1 MAVSPA
7 AKAAPAEMNVNP
19 IDVIIPVYEGFEEVR
34 ACLQS
39 VLAAPQQT
47 PAEYVVIHDA
57 GPNTEIENYVRDLAE
72 SGCITLLENDRNLG
86 FVRTVNRGMAL
97 HPDRDVVLLNSD
109 TLVSG
114 DWLARLRAHAIDDI
128 GTVTP
133 FSDNAEI
140 CSFPRIC
147 CVNDIS
153 YLPAEIDAALAEAMS
168 GRSVDI
174 PTAVGFCM
182 YIRRDCLAQVGPFDA
197 QTFGLGYGEENDF
210 CLRARAMGWRH
221 VLAADCYV
229 AHVGG
234 ASFSTRKRALFEN
247 AMAVLDRLYPA
258 YHAEVANWIAAD
270 PPYAL
275 RCKGLIEVLR
285 RDPRQKVLAVTHDMG
300 GGTEKHVRELAGVT
314 DARSQ
319 TILLRPFRQSVV
331 RVSFGIDKELPG
343 LNFDWSDENQ
353 REALKRLLHYI
364 GISRLHI
371 HHVLRLEEVLPQL
384 LADLSL
390 PYDVT
395 LHDYFFIDGNPTLTD
410 ESGLFQRD
418 QRLRGRGCNSVR
430 VIEEGAGWDS
440 WRNDQQ
446 ALLGGAER
454 VFAPSRAALDLY
466 EDIYALPNAILSGHT
481 DLLGVT
487 DLPVAPLNRIKER
500 KQFRVLVL
508 GALGIEKGGILLE
521 EVAMLAERQK
531 QGFEFVLLGYAFRP
545 LSAVKILGAYR
556 DEDLDR
562 LILEQAPDLIWF
574 PCRWPE
580 TYSYTLSAGLRVGCP
595 LMVPDIGSFPERVTG
610 RSLTWVVP
618 HATDAAGYL
627 EQIKLTRATLA
638 EAPAEVQPWA
648 PPQIGEF
655 RYDEEYVGAAIA
667 PADLEF
673 SLADIGA
680 HLAGSEERRVE
691 GRRLSILRLL
701 LWLKQRPAL
710 AWLARIIPLR
720 WQRAVKRRLSPLP
733 LHDLRS

>member
-1 MAVSPA
+1 MKPV
-7 AKAAPAEMNVNP
+7 
-19 IDVIIPVYEGFEEVR
+19 DVIIPVYEGFEEVR

-39 VLAAPQQT
+39 VLAAPQRT
-47 PAEYVVIHDA
+47 PAEYLVIHDA
-57 GPNTEIENYVRDLAE
+57 GPNPEITSFIKGLAE
-72 SGCITLLENDRNLG
+72 SGCITLLENESNLG
-86 FVRTVNRGMAL
+86 FVRTVNRGMAQ

-114 DWLARLRAHAIDDI
+114 DWLDRLHAHATDDI

-133 FSDNAEI
+133 FSNNAEI

-147 CVNDIS
+147 CVNDLS
-153 YLPAEIDAALAEAMS
+153 HPPAEIDAALAAAMS

-182 YIRRDCLAQVGPFDA
+182 YIRRHCLAQVGPFDA
-197 QTFGLGYGEENDF
+197 ETFGMGYGEENDF

-234 ASFSTRKRALFEN
+234 ASFSTRKQALLEN
-247 AMAVLDRLYPA
+247 AMTVLDWRYPA
-258 YHAEVANWIAAD
+258 YHGDVAKWIAAD

-285 RDPRQKVLAVTHDMG
+285 RDPRQKVLAVTHHMG
-300 GGTEKHVRELAGVT
+300 GGTEKHVRELADAT

-319 TILLRPFRQSVV
+319 AILLRPFRQGVV
-331 RVSFGIDKELPG
+331 RVSLGVDNGLPG
-343 LNFDWSDENQ
+343 LNFDWSSKNQ
-353 REALKRLLHYI
+353 REALIRLLRYI

-371 HHVLRLEEVLPQL
+371 HHVLHLEELLPQL
-384 LADLSL
+384 LVDLPL

-395 LHDYFFIDGNPTLTD
+395 LHDYFLIDGNPTLTD
-410 ESGLFQRD
+410 ESGLFQRE
-418 QRLRGRGCNSVR
+418 RSMRRRGCNNVR
-430 VIEEGAGWDS
+430 IIEEGAEWDS
-440 WRNDQQ
+440 WRKDQQ

-454 VFAPSRAALDLY
+454 VFAPSKAALDLY

-487 DLPVAPLNRIKER
+487 DLPVAPPNHMREH
-500 KQFRVLVL
+500 KQFRILVL

-521 EVAMLAERQK
+521 EVAMLAGRQK

-545 LSAVKILGAYR
+545 LSAVKTLGAYSD
-556 DEDLDR
+556 DELDG

-580 TYSYTLSAGLRVGCP
+580 TYSYTLSAALRAGCP
-595 LMVPDIGSFPERVTG
+595 LLVPDIGSFPERITG
-610 RSLTWVVP
+610 RPLTWVVP
-618 HATDAAGYL
+618 YATDAAGYL
-627 EQIKLTRATLA
+627 EQIKQVRAMLS
-638 EAPAEVQPWA
+638 EAPAEAQSWA
-648 PPQIGEF
+648 PPRIGNF
-655 RYDEEYVGAAIA
+655 RYDEEYVGAAIV

-680 HLAGSEERRVE
+680 YLAGSEERRTE
-691 GRRLSILRLL
+691 GLRLWMLHLL
-701 LWLKQRPAL
+701 LWFKQRPAL
-710 AWLARIIPLR
+710 SWLTRIIPLR
-720 WQRAVKRRLSPLP
+720 WQRAVKRRLSSLP